1 MTDLY
6 IARGDRLAARA
17 LASETV
23 ILRPDD
29 SGLYVLNEIG
39 TILWDAADGITPL
52 ATIVEQ
58 AICPHFDVDATTA
71 LDDAIEFVHGLR
83 DHQILKVSD
92 RPLAGRA
99 PAAAL
104 DEAAS

>member
-1 MTDLY
+1 MTNLY
-6 IARGDRLAARA
+6 IARGDRLAARS

-39 TILWDAADGITPL
+39 TILWDAADGATPL

-58 AICPHFDVDATTA
+58 AICPRFDVDATTA
-71 LDDAIEFVHGLR
+71 LRDAIAFVEGLR
-83 DHQILKVSD
+83 DHDILRVSD
-92 RPLAGRA
+92 RPLAGRGA
-99 PAAAL
+99 TAAL

>member
-1 MTDLY
+1 MTNLY
-6 IARGDRLAARA
+6 IARGDRLAART

-39 TILWDAADGITPL
+39 TILWEAADGTTPL

-58 AICPHFDVDATTA
+58 AICPRFDVDATTA
-71 LDDAIEFVHGLR
+71 LRDATEFVQDLR
-83 DHQILKVSD
+83 DHRILTVSD
-92 RPLAGRA
+92 QPVTSGAT
-99 PAAAL
+99 AAAL

>member
-6 IARGDRLAARA
+6 IARGDRLAART

-39 TILWDAADGITPL
+39 TILWDAADGTTPL

-58 AICPHFDVDATTA
+58 VICPRFDVDAKTA
-71 LDDAIEFVHGLR
+71 LHDAIEFVQGLR
-83 DHQILKVSD
+83 DHHILNVSD
-92 RPLAGRA
+92 RPVTSH
-99 PAAAL
+99 AAAAPPA
-104 DEAAS
+104 ETAS